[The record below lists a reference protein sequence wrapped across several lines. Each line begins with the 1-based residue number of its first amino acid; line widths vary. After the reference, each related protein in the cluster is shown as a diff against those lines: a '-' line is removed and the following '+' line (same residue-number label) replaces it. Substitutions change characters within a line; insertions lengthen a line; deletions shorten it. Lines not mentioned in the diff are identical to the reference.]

1 MALVIVV
8 FDQPVE
14 VDFKA
19 IQAIVYQQD
28 GILLLF
34 RPVTPEAL
42 GSRPGRAK
50 GVWTSPRGARK
61 SQEVLDP
68 PGI

>member
-19 IQAIVYQQD
+19 TLAIVYQQD

-42 GSRPGRAK
+42 GSRPGRA
-50 GVWTSPRGARK
+50 
-61 SQEVLDP
+61 
-68 PGI
+68 